1 MEAELEYGYAYTT
14 LDIENNNDNLIVLYR
29 LMLSANFDVPDNV
42 ETYMLE
48 TLNDVDDL
56 VSMRLKKELRKSQ
69 NKVEFVF
76 LSQSKES
83 ITHLKDKELNRLI
96 QMRCGFYNINLNNI
110 EGS

>member
-48 TLNDVDDL
+48 KLNDVDDL